1 MFWRILLV
9 LVVTAA
15 IGLIGCRK
23 EEPKSP
29 AQQAVEEVQEEA
41 DAAVQEADDVDVEA
55 EVDKMEKEINADM
68 EE

>member
-15 IGLIGCRK
+15 IGLTGCKK

-29 AQQAVEEVQEEA
+29 VEQAVQDVQDEAEAAADEVE
-41 DAAVQEADDVDVEA
+41 DVDVEA
-55 EVDKMEKEINADM
+55 EVDKMEKEVEADM
-68 EE
+68 EK